1 MLKDRM
7 VRVKLIRR
15 FKEQRPQSYV
25 GKVTGF
31 SEGWVILEGK
41 LVLVS
46 RNIPGGAQ
54 IDAQKTV
61 VLIPRDNIESIQ
73 LLPDSFNIDGMTI
86 STEGQ
91 QLRIN
96 VEGGAPSY
104 IGEMGEG

>member
-7 VRVKLIRR
+7 VRVKLVRR

-31 SEGWVILEGK
+31 SEGWVLLEGK

-54 IDAQKTV
+54 VDAQKSIV
-61 VLIPRDNIESIQ
+61 MIPRDNIESIQ
-73 LLPDSFNIDGMTI
+73 LLPDTFNLDKITVN
-86 STEGQ
+86 TEGQ
-91 QLRIN
+91 QLRLD
-96 VEGGAPSY
+96 VPGGTPCY

>member
-7 VRVKLIRR
+7 VRVKLVRR

-31 SEGWVILEGK
+31 TEGWLVMEAK

-54 IDAQKTV
+54 VDTHKSIV
-61 VLIPRDNIESIQ
+61 MIPRDNIESIH
-73 LLPDSFNIDGMTI
+73 LLPDAFSLDKITV

-91 QLRIN
+91 QLRLDGA
-96 VEGGAPSY
+96 GGPTCY
-104 IGEMGEG
+104 IGELGEG